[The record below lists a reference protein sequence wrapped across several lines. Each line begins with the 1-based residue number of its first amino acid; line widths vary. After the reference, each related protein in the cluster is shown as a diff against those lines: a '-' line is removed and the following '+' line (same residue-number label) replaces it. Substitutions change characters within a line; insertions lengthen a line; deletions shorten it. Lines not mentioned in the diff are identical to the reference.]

1 MENQSETILVVED
14 DRNILDAIERKLTKE
29 GFKVIKAMNGKEA
42 LEKFYAHQPNLVLL
56 DLMLPLVDGKEIL
69 KEIRSQYDTPII
81 VVTAREEEV
90 DRILGLELGADDY
103 ITKPFSLPELV
114 ARVRAVLRRTYG
126 MKKTV
131 GERRLVCDDIALDLR
146 GHELRVNNRSY
157 LLPKKQ
163 FELLRILMSR
173 AGEVLTREYLL
184 NEIWGTDYYGD
195 KRTLDVHIKWLR
207 DKIEPNPN
215 EPKYI
220 LTVRGVGYKFNGE
233 VRKE

>member
-1 MENQSETILVVED
+1 METQAETILVVED
-14 DRNILDAIERKLTKE
+14 DRNILDAIEKKLAKE
-29 GFKVIKAMNGKEA
+29 GFRVIKAMNGKEA
-42 LEKFYAHQPNLVLL
+42 LEKFYAHQPDLVLL
-56 DLMLPLVDGKEIL
+56 DLMLPLVEGKEIL
-69 KEIRSQYDTPII
+69 KEIRSQYDTPVI

-114 ARVRAVLRRTYG
+114 ARIRAVLRRAYG
-126 MKKTV
+126 VKKNV
-131 GERRLVCDDIALDLR
+131 GEKRLVCDEISLDLR
-146 GHELRVNNRSY
+146 GHELRVAGKMY

-173 AGEVLTREYLL
+173 AGEVLSREYLL
-184 NEIWGTDYYGD
+184 NEVWGNEYYGD
-195 KRTLDVHIKWLR
+195 KRTLDVHVKWLR

-215 EPKYI
+215 EPRYI

>member
-126 MKKTV
+126 MKKQWEKEDWFAT
-131 GERRLVCDDIALDLR
+131 I
-146 GHELRVNNRSY
+146 
-157 LLPKKQ
+157 LPWTYAA
-163 FELLRILMSR
+163 MS
-173 AGEVLTREYLL
+173 
-184 NEIWGTDYYGD
+184 
-195 KRTLDVHIKWLR
+195 
-207 DKIEPNPN
+207 
-215 EPKYI
+215 
-220 LTVRGVGYKFNGE
+220 
-233 VRKE
+233 

>member
-29 GFKVIKAMNGKEA
+29 GFKVIKAMNGK
-42 LEKFYAHQPNLVLL
+42 PNLVLL

-114 ARVRAVLRRTYG
+114 ARVRAVTGLRRYCPG
-126 MKKTV
+126 
-131 GERRLVCDDIALDLR
+131 
-146 GHELRVNNRSY
+146 
-157 LLPKKQ
+157 
-163 FELLRILMSR
+163 
-173 AGEVLTREYLL
+173 LTRS
-184 NEIWGTDYYGD
+184 
-195 KRTLDVHIKWLR
+195 
-207 DKIEPNPN
+207 
-215 EPKYI
+215 
-220 LTVRGVGYKFNGE
+220 
-233 VRKE
+233 